1 MLLAGKVA
9 LVTGGNRGVGRGI
22 ALCLGREGADVAINY
37 RQGKETAEAT
47 GRDVA
52 ALGRS
57 VRSYQC
63 DVASSYD
70 AVYEMVDRVI
80 ADFGQLDILV
90 NNAAIMSP
98 RRTLH
103 DFTIDDFLQVFNTNF
118 HGPLYCTRAVLPHF
132 RRRQRGHLVYISSS
146 TVVDRPGNR
155 SPYVASKLA
164 MEGLASVVAMEELSH
179 GVHVNVVRSGPVE
192 TDMGQEVFK
201 ARGIDDVK
209 SVYSIAPFGRVTQ
222 PEDIGNTVVFLCSDW
237 ALHVNNAVV
246 PVDAGGL
253 GWMPARKQ

>member
-22 ALCLGREGADVAINY
+22 SLCLAREGADIAINY
-37 RQGKETAEAT
+37 RQGSDTARAT
-47 GRDVA
+47 AGDVA
-52 ALGRS
+52 ALGRA

-63 DVASSYD
+63 DVSSSYE
-70 AVYEMVDRVI
+70 AVAAMVEQVI
-80 ADFGQLDILV
+80 GDFGRLDILV

-103 DFTIDDFLQVFNTNF
+103 DFTIGDFLNVFNTNF
-118 HGPLYCTRAVLPHF
+118 HGSLYCTRAVLPHF
-132 RRRQRGHLVYISSS
+132 RLQHGGHLIYISSS
-146 TVVDRPGNR
+146 TVADRPGNR

-192 TDMGQEVFK
+192 TDMGREVFK

-209 SVYSIAPFGRVTQ
+209 SAYSIAPFGRVTQ
-222 PEDIGNTVVFLCSDW
+222 PEDIGNTVVFLCSEW